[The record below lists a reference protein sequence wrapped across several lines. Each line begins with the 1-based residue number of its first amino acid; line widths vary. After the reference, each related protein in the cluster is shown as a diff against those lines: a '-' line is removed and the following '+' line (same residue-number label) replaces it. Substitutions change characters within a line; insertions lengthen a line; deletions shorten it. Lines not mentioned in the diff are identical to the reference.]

1 MLRIRDQEDCLSS
14 EITQD
19 NGVGFH
25 ENRNLPISRDSVQC
39 SNPVVT
45 IVVLISPCLFRE
57 GLKKNK
63 KKCGIYHTWVDP
75 PR

>member
-1 MLRIRDQEDCLSS
+1 MSS

-25 ENRNLPISRDSVQC
+25 ENRNIPISRDSVQC

-57 GLKKNK
+57 ELKKNK
-63 KKCGIYHTWVDP
+63 KKCGIFHTWVDP
-75 PR
+75 PGSEV

>member
-1 MLRIRDQEDCLSS
+1 MSS
-14 EITQD
+14 EITHD

-63 KKCGIYHTWVDP
+63 KKCGIFHTWVDP
-75 PR
+75 PGSEV